1 MKRRL
6 SHRWLHAPES
16 DPDDPSGSDL
26 KGGGIFGAFFRGL
39 LMNRMLAVLIV
50 GGLAV
55 YGSYAYDDIPIDA
68 IPDISEN
75 QVIVYTPWAGRSP
88 KDVEDQVTY
97 PLAVALQGIPDVF
110 DVRSISGFGFSQ
122 IYVVF
127 EDGTDIYWARSRVLE
142 RLNVAQRDLP
152 SDARSELGPDAT
164 SLGQIFW
171 YTVDSPNGAHDL
183 AQLRSIQDWTVR
195 YALQTVKGV
204 AEVASVGGF
213 VQEYQVDADPHR
225 LRAHGVSL
233 AQLAQAVKRSNLD
246 VGAKVVEG
254 AGVEYVI
261 RGVGFVK
268 QLEDLEETVVTARG
282 HVPIR
287 IRDVATVALG
297 PAFRRGALADEK
309 GELVGGVVTMRYGAN
324 PLHVIQR
331 VKVALERLRPS
342 LPDGVVIRP
351 FYDRTM
357 LVQETEATLVE
368 TLQFESLITIIVIL
382 LFLLHVRSSL
392 LVALTLPTAVLVSFV
407 AMRVFGVDAN
417 IMSLAGIAIA
427 IGTMVDMGIVITE
440 NIHRHLT
447 ERPPNISRRK
457 AIHDATTEVAGA
469 VFTAISTTVV
479 SFLPVFLLTDQ
490 EGKLFRPL
498 AWTKSFALASALI
511 VSITLVP
518 VMAHYFLRPGRV
530 RRGAAAVLAGFL
542 GGVVGALLFLWA
554 QDATAAPGSLIGGIL
569 SVQPVL
575 LSTVFA
581 LVIGGLAFKAMR
593 EPLTPLEANPVARG
607 VVAAYTPVLRWVL
620 RHKVLFSLAPLGIVL
635 WGAMIWLGAG
645 SVLRPVTWSMEQ
657 VGIDPDRVRP
667 VAALQEWFPG
677 VGREFM
683 PPLDEGGLLFMPSIL
698 PHGSLNQSI
707 DVMIAQNK
715 GMLEVPEIV
724 RVVGKAGRA
733 ETALDP
739 APVGMVETVLVL
751 RPRHEWRPGLTR
763 EELIAELRQKTDI
776 VGVAPS
782 WLQPIETRVVML
794 QSGIKASIGQ
804 RIFGPSSEAIEQATL
819 VFEQALKHVKGASDV
834 TALRL
839 MGKPYL
845 EITPSRRRMSRY
857 GLRVEDVQRII
868 EVALGGMPQTRS
880 VEGRERYPIRV
891 RYARAWRDNIDTIRT
906 TPVPVG
912 NGAFVPLSTVA
923 DFEVTAGPAMIRG
936 EGGQLVGYVMF
947 NAEGRDEVG
956 LVQEADKHL
965 REMIA
970 SGAITVP
977 EGVYWDWRGRY
988 QNQVRAAKRLSVL
1001 VPLCLL
1007 VNLLLHFLHF
1017 GRLGP
1022 SLIVFLG
1029 IPVAL
1034 SGGFIML
1041 DFYGAYLTVAVWV
1054 GFIAVFGI
1062 AADDGIV
1069 IGTYIQQV
1077 IRRKRPTTVEGVRAA
1092 VLEAGQKRIRPALM
1106 TSVTTILA
1114 LVPIFLTA
1122 GRGSDVM
1129 RPMALPSIGG
1139 MIVAAITWFVVP
1151 MAYSAIEERRVLRA
1165 LAHTTDGADS
1175 GDIEIES
1182 EDS

>member
-1 MKRRL
+1 MKR
-6 SHRWLHAPES
+6 SISSRWLHSPES

-26 KGGGIFGAFFRGL
+26 KGGGLFGAFFRGL
-39 LMNRMLAVLIV
+39 LKNRMLAVLLV

-55 YGSYAYDDIPIDA
+55 YGSYAYDDVPVDA

-75 QVIVYTPWAGRSP
+75 QVVVYTPWPGRSP

-142 RLNVAQRDLP
+142 RLNVVQRELP
-152 SDARSELGPDAT
+152 SDARSGLGPDAT

-171 YTVDSPNGAHDL
+171 YTVDSPTGAHDL
-183 AQLRSIQDWTVR
+183 AQLRSIQDWTVK

-233 AQLAQAVKRSNLD
+233 GQLAQAVKRANLD

-261 RGVGFVK
+261 RGVGFIK
-268 QLEDLEETVVTARG
+268 KLGDLEETVVVARE

-287 IRDVATVALG
+287 IRDVATVTLG

-324 PLHVIQR
+324 PLHVIER
-331 VKVALERLRPS
+331 VKDALDRLRPS
-342 LPDGVVIRP
+342 LPDGVIIRP
-351 FYDRTM
+351 FYDRTL
-357 LVQETEATLVE
+357 LVKETEATLVE
-368 TLQFESLITIIVIL
+368 TLQFESLITVIVIL
-382 LFLLHVRSSL
+382 LFLLHIRSSL
-392 LVALTLPTAVLVSFV
+392 LVALTLPTAVLISFV

-427 IGTMVDMGIVITE
+427 IGTMVDMGIIITE

-447 ERPPNISRRK
+447 ERPPQVSRRK
-457 AIHDATTEVAGA
+457 AIHEATTEVAGA
-469 VFTAISTTVV
+469 VFTAVSTTIV

-511 VSITLVP
+511 VSVTLVP
-518 VMAHYFLRPGRV
+518 VLAHYFLKPGRV
-530 RRGAAAVLAGFL
+530 RRPAAALLAGIL
-542 GGVVGALLFLWA
+542 GGVAGAVIFLWA
-554 QDATAAPGSLIGGIL
+554 DGSTTTPGSMMSGIL
-569 SVQPVL
+569 RVQPVL
-575 LSTVFA
+575 LGA
-581 LVIGGLAFKAMR
+581 LAGIIVGGLAFKAMR
-593 EPLTPLEANPVARG
+593 EPLTPLEDNPVARG

-620 RHKVLFSLAPLGIVL
+620 RHKVLFAMAPILIVL
-635 WGAMIWLGAG
+635 WGAMVWLGAG
-645 SVLRPVTWSMEQ
+645 TVLRPATWALEQ

-667 VAALQEWFPG
+667 IAALQDRFPG

-698 PHGSLNQSI
+698 PHGSLNQSV

-739 APVGMVETVLVL
+739 APVGMIETILVL
-751 RPRHEWRPGLTR
+751 KPRHEWRQGLTLAD
-763 EELIAELRQKTDI
+763 LIGELRQKTDI

-782 WLQPIETRVVML
+782 WLQPIETRIIML

-804 RIFGPSSEAIEQATL
+804 RIFGPTSEAIEEATL
-819 VFEQALKHVKGASDV
+819 VFEQALKHVQGASDV

-845 EITPSRRRMSRY
+845 EITPSRFRMARY
-857 GLRVEDVQRII
+857 SLRVEDVQRII
-868 EVALGGMPQTRS
+868 EVALGGMPQSRS

-891 RYARAWRDNIDTIRT
+891 RYARAWREDIDTIRS

-912 NGAFVPLSTVA
+912 EGAYVPLSAVA
-923 DFEVTAGPAMIRG
+923 DFKVTAGPAMIRG

-956 LVQEADKHL
+956 LVEEADKHL
-965 REMIA
+965 RAMVARGEIE
-970 SGAITVP
+970 IP
-977 EGVYWDWRGRY
+977 DGVYWDWRGRY

-1001 VPLCLL
+1001 IPLCLL

-1017 GRLGP
+1017 GRIGP

-1034 SGGFIML
+1034 AGGFILL

-1077 IRRKRPTTVEGVRAA
+1077 IRKRKPTTVAGVRAA
-1092 VLEAGQKRIRPALM
+1092 VLEAGRKRIRPALM

-1129 RPMALPSIGG
+1129 RPMAVPSIGG

-1151 MAYSAIEERRVLRA
+1151 MAYSAIEERRILRMSPRI
-1165 LAHTTDGADS
+1165 ADDDEAS
-1175 GDIEIES
+1175 SPGTQDIES
-1182 EDS
+1182 